1 MNWRNALASG
11 HRLVL
16 DGGTGSELRRRGV
29 TLSDIC
35 WSAAANVEH
44 ADLLEAIHGDYIR
57 AGADIVTANTF
68 ATTRFVLAGA
78 GLEGRF
84 QEINA
89 SALGTARRTAFR
101 SSRDV
106 AVAASLSCLPPGFDR
121 HAYPDSDAEYAAYCE
136 LADRFADCR
145 VDLVLLEMM
154 QDTKHTVRACRA
166 VRSAGLP
173 FWIGISC
180 RLGQK
185 SRDGGQDLV
194 AFDDPDCAFDAVLEA
209 LLPFDPEGFSI
220 MHSPLDA
227 IVPAL
232 ERLRVSW
239 AGAIG
244 AYAEIPYADDP
255 EQTTVHSTSPSDYAR
270 AAREW
275 LDAGCVLVGG
285 CCGTTPA
292 HIEAVRRE
300 VDR

>member
-1 MNWRNALASG
+1 MNWHDMLASG
-11 HRLVL
+11 RKLVL

-29 TLSDIC
+29 RLSDIC
-35 WSAAANVEH
+35 WSAAANLDH

-68 ATTRFVLAGA
+68 ATTRFVLARA
-78 GLEGRF
+78 GLDDRF
-84 QEINA
+84 EEINA
-89 SALGTARRTAFR
+89 SALGTARRAAAL

-121 HAYPDSDAEYAAYCE
+121 RAYPDSDAEYAAYCE
-136 LADRFADCR
+136 LADRFAECD

-154 QDTKHTVRACRA
+154 QDTAHAVRACRA

-180 RLGQK
+180 RLG
-185 SRDGGQDLV
+185 RGGSQDLV
-194 AFDDPDCAFDAVLEA
+194 AFDDPGCAFDAVLEA

-227 IVPAL
+227 IMPAL

-239 AGAIG
+239 AGAMG
-244 AYAEIPYADDP
+244 AYAEIPYAEDP
-255 EQTTVHSTSPSDYAR
+255 EKGLVCSTSPSDYAR

-275 LDAGCVLVGG
+275 LDAGCMLVGG

-292 HIEAVRRE
+292 HIEALRRE

>member
-84 QEINA
+84 QE
-89 SALGTARRTAFR
+89 
-101 SSRDV
+101 
-106 AVAASLSCLPPGFDR
+106 PPGFDR